1 MTVKVT
7 KPAINVR
14 EELADLRKP
23 SGVAGEAML
32 RAETPQEQFNLIG
45 AGRRNLLLNGSHI
58 VNQRNNLPTSGTSGG
73 YPATDRWKYYST
85 TTSCSLSLSS
95 VTLPDGTAA
104 NSLKAESTTS
114 GTHAFDWYQKVEPI
128 NYAHLD
134 GQTVTMSCWVRSNS
148 SNARLMLW
156 QGGGAKG
163 QTPYTGNG
171 EWQYLTVSGVVD
183 ASAAILEAYA
193 AIGTETN
200 LSGVAVT
207 SGEYIEFTRCQLE
220 VGKVATPFEHRSYG
234 EELAACQRYY
244 ERLVQAGD
252 GYNAICVSVGLGS
265 QYAYGVLDF
274 KTTKRAAPTMSYD
287 GDFRLLGAPNIG
299 GITTLGEFYNPQID
313 KVRMRSDTGGTNLT
327 NSNAYVL
334 EFSGANS
341 ISGGYIAA
349 DAEL

>member
-1 MTVKVT
+1 MTVRIE
-7 KPAINVR
+7 KPAVNVR
-14 EELADLRKP
+14 EKLAELDKP
-23 SGVAGEAML
+23 TGIAGEAML
-32 RAETPQEQFNLIG
+32 RAETPQEQFQLIG
-45 AGRRNLLLNGSHI
+45 AGRRNILINGSHI
-58 VNQRNNLPTSGTSGG
+58 VDQRGNLPTSGTSGG

-85 TTSCSLSLSS
+85 TTSCDLSLSS
-95 VTLPDGTAA
+95 VTLPDGTSA
-104 NSLKAESTTS
+104 NALKAASTTS

-156 QGGGAKG
+156 QFGGSIG

-183 ASAAILEAYA
+183 ASLSNLEAYV

-220 VGKVATPFEHRSYG
+220 LGKVATPFEHRSYG
-234 EELAACQRYY
+234 EELALCQRYY
-244 ERLVQAGD
+244 YHFSPSTNMPFFQYQANFRAVMMNFPVTMRASPSLTID
-252 GYNAICVSVGLGS
+252 GYFNENNIDGSAISPTSAYAWRNA
-265 QYAYGVLDF
+265 
-274 KTTKRAAPTMSYD
+274 SYTD
-287 GDFRLLGAPNIG
+287 ATSR
-299 GITTLGEFYNPQID
+299 GIT
-313 KVRMRSDTGGTNLT
+313 
-327 NSNAYVL
+327 
-334 EFSGANS
+334 GARF
-341 ISGGYIAA
+341 

>member
-1 MTVKVT
+1 MTVNVSKA
-7 KPAINVR
+7 AINVR
-14 EELADLRKP
+14 EKLAELDKP
-23 SGVAGEAML
+23 SGIAGEAML
-32 RAETPQEQFNLIG
+32 RAETPQEQFQLIG
-45 AGRRNLLLNGSHI
+45 AGRRNILINGSHI

-134 GQTVTMSCWVRSNS
+134 GQTVTLSCWVRSNS
-148 SNARLMLW
+148 LNARIMLW
-156 QGGGAKG
+156 QSGGSLG

-183 ASAAILEAYA
+183 ASNASLEAYA
-193 AIGTETN
+193 AIGTEDN

-207 SGEYIEFTRCQLE
+207 SGEYVEFTRCQLE
-220 VGKVATPFEHRSYG
+220 LGKVATPFEHRSYG
-234 EELAACQRYY
+234 EELALCQRYY
-244 ERLVQAGD
+244 WSSYPTGYGAGSTGSGNSNTLYWVKD
-252 GYNAICVSVGLGS
+252 GNSSYATFGTITFPTQMRTTPTAAIYNPTTGAAGQFTSDGVNTTGVIYYVRNHSFAAGHSNVSVTS
-265 QYAYGVLDF
+265 Q
-274 KTTKRAAPTMSYD
+274 T
-287 GDFRLLGAPNIG
+287 
-299 GITTLGEFYNPQID
+299 GINYHVT
-313 KVRMRSDTGGTNLT
+313 
-327 NSNAYVL
+327 
-334 EFSGANS
+334 
-341 ISGGYIAA
+341 A